1 MCTQFIISLNEETGG
16 GLPPPTPLLLDRL
29 QSFEVFVLN
38 DKSTEILNMVILTI
52 KATQD
57 VKETMRTRGKL

>member
-1 MCTQFIISLNEETGG
+1 MCTQFILSLNKETGG
-16 GLPPPTPLLLDRL
+16 GFPPPITLLLDRL

-38 DKSTEILNMVILTI
+38 EKSTEILNMVILAI